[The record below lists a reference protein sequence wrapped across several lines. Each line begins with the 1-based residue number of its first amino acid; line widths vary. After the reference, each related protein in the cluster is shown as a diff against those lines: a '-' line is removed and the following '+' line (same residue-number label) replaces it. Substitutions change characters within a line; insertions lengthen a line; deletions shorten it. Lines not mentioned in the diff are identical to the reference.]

1 MIERLAAVTKID
13 VSRETFRR
21 LEAYVELLI
30 SENERQNLI
39 ARSTVAS
46 LWERHIIDSAQ
57 LVPLLSERSTLDIGS
72 GAGLP
77 GVVLAILSPADI
89 TLVEPRRL
97 RVEFL
102 QSCIEKLELRNVTV
116 VQGKAEGLRGRFDA
130 ITARAVAPIGDLF
143 ASAIHLSH
151 PGTVWVLPKGGR
163 GQMELAAARDAWQG
177 RFRTEP
183 SATEGEAVIVVA
195 SNVSARRKGRG

>member
-1 MIERLAAVTKID
+1 MIERLAAVTKTD
-13 VSRETFRR
+13 VSRETYER
-21 LEAYVELLI
+21 LAAYAELLI
-30 SENERQNLI
+30 AENRRQNLV
-39 ARSTVAS
+39 ARSTIAS

-57 LVPLLSERSTLDIGS
+57 LVPLMSGRQTLDIGS

-77 GVVLAILSPADI
+77 GVVLAILSQGPI

-102 QSCIEKLELRNVTV
+102 RSCVEKLGIRNATV
-116 VQGKAEGLRGRFDA
+116 VQGKAERLSGRFDA

-151 PGTVWVLPKGGR
+151 PGTIWVLPKGGR
-163 GQMELAAARDAWQG
+163 GQLELADARDAWQG
-177 RFRTEP
+177 RFRMEP

-195 SNVSARRKGRG
+195 SNVSAKRKGRG